1 MVQQNLL
8 ALAKQGDATAIAS
21 LINRQL
27 QSKNITAKVTLKNT
41 CLQVLLESSEIPN
54 QQALVAFIHKGIKG
68 LNSPAI
74 EKVKVYAI
82 QTGEEFPV
90 WGQEFELSNQLLSV
104 SEVGKF
110 VSSDREAQETPDS
123 LRESAKQGNVN
134 AITKLLN
141 TALQHKNIIVKANLK
156 ESCLQVILESTP
168 CPDQSSATVIRREV
182 TLLKLE
188 FVKTIKVFAKQT
200 GEDFPDWTQEIDLS
214 LSSNSKI
221 SATKSVSSSQTFN
234 ISING
239 TTVSLNNIESFLG
252 KTLGI
257 LGAIILFM
265 GVFAPIVSVPIAGS
279 FNYFYNGKGDGVI
292 LIAIA
297 IISLII
303 SLKENFKLLWW
314 TGIASLGVLLLGLIN
329 FQMRI
334 SQFKSQMAD
343 ELAGNMFKG
352 IADVA
357 AQSIQLQWGWVILII
372 GTGLILAAAAIPERE
387 SLTRSGYVKY
397 FFDLFSAKQSHKA
410 YIFLGLVL
418 VGIIVPK
425 VFVETRN
432 QMVYNSQL
440 EKAKQSE
447 ARSYTGAINRA
458 QQAFYLENDKFATT
472 LEDLQVG
479 IREETSNY
487 RYEIVNS
494 DSSQAIVTATP
505 KEDRLKSY
513 TGAVFIVKN
522 ADGIG
527 LTTAGVCE
535 SNAPSK
541 TSPTVPQ
548 VTGNEIQ
555 CSTDSSKLY

>member
-1 MVQQNLL
+1 MVQQNFL
-8 ALAKQGDATAIAS
+8 ALAKQGNAAAIAS

-68 LNSPAI
+68 LGSPAI

-82 QTGEEFPV
+82 QTGEEFPA
-90 WGQEFELSNQLLSV
+90 WGQEFEVSNQLSSV
-104 SEVGKF
+104 SKAEKF
-110 VSSDREAQETPDS
+110 VSSDREAEETQDS
-123 LRESAKQGNVN
+123 LKESAKQGNID
-134 AITKLLN
+134 AITKLFN

-156 ESCLQVILESTP
+156 ENCLQVILESNP
-168 CPDQSSATVIRREV
+168 CPEQSSVTVIRREV

-188 FVKTIKVFAKQT
+188 FIKTIKVFAKQT
-200 GEDFPDWTQEIDLS
+200 GQDFPDWTQEIDLS
-214 LSSNSKI
+214 SSSNSKI
-221 SATKSVSSSQTFN
+221 STPKSVSSSQTLN

-239 TTVSLNNIESFLG
+239 TTVSLDNIENVLG

-257 LGAIILFM
+257 LGAIILFI
-265 GVFAPIVSVPIAGS
+265 GVFTPIVSVPIAGS

-292 LIAIA
+292 LIGIA

-303 SLKENFKLLWW
+303 ALKEKFKLLWW

-334 SQFKSQMAD
+334 SQLKSQMED

-387 SLTRSGYVKY
+387 NLTHVTYKKY
-397 FFDLFSAKQSHKA
+397 FLDLFSLKESRKS
-410 YIFLGLVL
+410 YIFLALIL

-425 VFVETRN
+425 LFIEAKN

-447 ARSYTGAINRA
+447 AKTYIGSINRA
-458 QQAFYLENDKFATT
+458 QQFYFLESNKFSSN
-472 LEDLQVG
+472 LEELQIG
-479 IREETSNY
+479 IRSETSNY
-487 RYEIVNS
+487 KYEVVNS
-494 DSSQAIVTATP
+494 YTTQTLATATA

-513 TGAVFIVKN
+513 TGTVFIIKDS
-522 ADGIG
+522 DGND
-527 LTTAGVCE
+527 TTLAGVCE
-535 SNAPSK
+535 SNTSTK
-541 TSPTVPQ
+541 TPPASPQIV
-548 VTGNEIQ
+548 GNEIQ
-555 CSTDSSKLY
+555 CSSDSIKL